1 MPPLDHV
8 DERAQDAQAGIG
20 SQANGFRHGGHEFLP
35 AVRIDAMVPGM
46 GRNDEL
52 LRPAA
57 FRNPGGDGQEDAV
70 AEGDDGLLHQFFII
84 GTVRNIVRA
93 GEEG

>member
-1 MPPLDHV
+1 
-8 DERAQDAQAGIG
+8 
-20 SQANGFRHGGHEFLP
+20 
-35 AVRIDAMVPGM
+35 MVPGM

-70 AEGDDGLLHQFFII
+70 AEGDDGLIRQFFIL
-84 GTVRNIVRA
+84 GTVRNMVRG